1 MNTKNETKLTAT
13 ERARELLKNK
23 PKKVAGFTL
32 IETLVVLGIVAI
44 VITAIVMKAGSA
56 NNKAKAQ
63 NMISDV
69 ATMVADIKNAYSSS
83 SNGYNGLDNQ
93 AAINLKVVSA
103 DLPINGANIK
113 DQFPSG
119 TVTIATDSSNDFFT
133 IVYTNI
139 PSDVCSQ
146 VITTIGGAT
155 FQSIKVNG
163 STTVYD
169 AVAGTQLDPTV
180 VGTACSQKQNIIEFA
195 AS

>member
-83 SNGYNGLDNQ
+83 SNGYNGSISLRDC
-93 AAINLKVVSA
+93 
-103 DLPINGANIK
+103 
-113 DQFPSG
+113 
-119 TVTIATDSSNDFFT
+119 NDC
-133 IVYTNI
+133 YR
-139 PSDVCSQ
+139 
-146 VITTIGGAT
+146 
-155 FQSIKVNG
+155 FQ
-163 STTVYD
+163 
-169 AVAGTQLDPTV
+169 
-180 VGTACSQKQNIIEFA
+180 
-195 AS
+195 